1 VRGSWSVGGAFWA
14 EIFGCT
20 SDSEAT
26 NRARPSA
33 TSGHGSSF
41 PDSIPPLST
50 STSPFSLLQSPRTSA
65 CRSSLSACSSTMTLW
80 RQTPGA
86 ASDERSPL
94 LPNQPSDIP
103 PAALV
108 DQAGRPEDSLDQGL
122 LEGRLHGLR
131 LVVTLLAVWG
141 TNFTFALS
149 TTAVSTLSPQI
160 AGHFEHIELSS
171 YIVSYL
177 PELPP

>member
-1 VRGSWSVGGAFWA
+1 
-14 EIFGCT
+14 
-20 SDSEAT
+20 
-26 NRARPSA
+26 
-33 TSGHGSSF
+33 
-41 PDSIPPLST
+41 
-50 STSPFSLLQSPRTSA
+50 
-65 CRSSLSACSSTMTLW
+65 MTLW
-80 RQTPGA
+80 RQTAGA

-94 LPNQPSDIP
+94 LPNQPSDTT

-108 DQAGRPEDSLDQGL
+108 DQIGRPEDSLNQGHL
-122 LEGRLHGLR
+122 DGRLHGLR

-171 YIVSYL
+171 YIVSSL
-177 PELPP
+177 PELHLYVVL